1 MHNNMITQAEIT
13 HRTTETLF
21 KLFPN
26 DFQEFRKTEMTSQSF
41 AVLLAMTESNWTE
54 AIVLWDLLI
63 YHRRYNDLDDHKEI
77 SLREFAKAYSEI
89 TVGSCSRAIQ
99 SLIEKEVVIRKPR
112 VRNMSMLLRLDWDW
126 LVLMVHAI
134 PADTYIP
141 GVTHTYFTEAQLP
154 AGVAA

>member
-26 DFQEFRKTEMTSQSF
+26 DFQAFRKTEMTSQSF
-41 AVLLAMTESNWTE
+41 AVLMAMTESNWTE

-63 YHRRYNDLDDHKEI
+63 YHRRYNKLDRFKEI
-77 SLREFAKAYSEI
+77 SGREFVKLYGQ
-89 TVGSCSRAIQ
+89 THPRFNRAIE
-99 SLIEKEVVIRKPR
+99 SLIAQEVVVRKPR
-112 VRNMSMLLRLDWDW
+112 VRNMSMLLRLDWEW

-134 PADTYIP
+134 PVDTYIP

-154 AGVAA
+154 TEA

>member
-63 YHRRYNDLDDHKEI
+63 YHRRYNDLDDFKEI
-77 SLREFAKAYSEI
+77 SRRDLAKTYGGGQV
-89 TVGSCSRAIQ
+89 TYLNAIN
-99 SLIEKEVVIRKPR
+99 SLIRNDLVVRKPR
-112 VRNMSMLLRLDWDW
+112 VRNMSMLLRLDWEW

-134 PADTYIP
+134 PVDTYIP

-154 AGVAA
+154 TEA

>member
-63 YHRRYNDLDDHKEI
+63 YHRRYNKLEGFKEI
-77 SLREFAKAYSEI
+77 SAREFSKIYGRTHRAYGNAVE
-89 TVGSCSRAIQ
+89 
-99 SLIEKEVVIRKPR
+99 SLVAQEVVVRKPR
-112 VRNMSMLLRLDWDW
+112 VRNMSMLLRLDWEW

-134 PADTYIP
+134 PVDTYIP

-154 AGVAA
+154 TEA

>member
-1 MHNNMITQAEIT
+1 MHNNMITQAEII

-26 DFQEFRKTEMTSQSF
+26 DFQAFRKTEMTSQSF
-41 AVLLAMTESNWTE
+41 AVLMAMTESNWTE

-63 YHRRYNDLDDHKEI
+63 YHRRYNKLESYKEI
-77 SLREFAKAYSEI
+77 SQRELSKLYGNTPRTF
-89 TVGSCSRAIQ
+89 GNAIN
-99 SLIEKEVVIRKPR
+99 SLVKDEVVVRKPR

-126 LVLMVHAI
+126 FALMVHAI
-134 PADTYIP
+134 PVDAYIP

-154 AGVAA
+154 TGA

>member
-21 KLFPN
+21 RLFPN
-26 DFQEFRKTEMTSQSF
+26 DFQAFRQTQMTSQSF

-63 YHRRYNDLDDHKEI
+63 HHRRYNDLEYHKEI
-77 SLREFAKAYSEI
+77 SARELEKNYPKLSARTCLRAVE
-89 TVGSCSRAIQ
+89 
-99 SLIEKEVVIRKPR
+99 SLVAQEVVVRKPR

-126 LVLMVHAI
+126 FALMVHAI
-134 PADTYIP
+134 PVDAYIP

-154 AGVAA
+154 TGA

>member
-26 DFQEFRKTEMTSQSF
+26 DFQVFRKTEMTSQSF

-63 YHRRYNDLDDHKEI
+63 YHRRYNDLDDYNEISARELGKKYPNLSARTCLRAVESLISKEI
-77 SLREFAKAYSEI
+77 
-89 TVGSCSRAIQ
+89 
-99 SLIEKEVVIRKPR
+99 VVRKPR
-112 VRNMSMLLRLDWDW
+112 VRNMSMLLRLDWEW

-134 PADTYIP
+134 PVDTYIP

-154 AGVAA
+154 SEA

>member
-63 YHRRYNDLDDHKEI
+63 YHRRYNKLEGFKEI
-77 SLREFAKAYSEI
+77 SGREFVKLYGQ
-89 TVGSCSRAIQ
+89 THPRFNRAIE
-99 SLIEKEVVIRKPR
+99 SLIAQEVVVRKPR
-112 VRNMSMLLRLDWDW
+112 VRNMSMLLRLDWEW

-134 PADTYIP
+134 PVDTYIP
-141 GVTHTYFTEAQLP
+141 GVTHTYFTEAQIP